1 MDNIKVGD
9 MVWAKMIGFPHWPCV
24 VVKSI
29 SDIPK
34 PSKDPTK
41 KYFWVYFFG
50 TNNYAWIP
58 KNRISLYEE
67 NRDKFIQPQRYIFF
81 EEALEE
87 AENHFGLKKENPK
100 YKIAIQEQF
109 SSKLFNK
116 KTKNSNIKQRKIKT
130 PNAHLNHNHLLC
142 DTEVKGILDTQNLIT
157 SKLVFGV
164 LGAGIIGREIIK
176 NLVRSGHTVNIWNRT
191 SSKCDIIINELGKK
205 YKKTVKSC
213 YSPRSLLQNSD
224 IVFVCL
230 SNQEVVRNIFHNS
243 FGINDHSD
251 SILLNKRIILMT
263 TVGPEAS
270 KDLNA
275 VIEKKGGKYLEAQ
288 IQGSKTEA
296 LEGNLLILAAGDRET
311 FLECQ
316 SCFKSIGKTA
326 MFLGEVSYASKL
338 NLILQLIK
346 GVSLAALSEALALV
360 DRCGLSIR
368 GFMDVF
374 TTCPLYSPYLGSK
387 ANKIIVN
394 EYTDVDQSLKNFQ
407 RDLKLGLELSNTATQ
422 SMFLSSVANEMFK
435 HCKRLEYSDRDAA
448 VIYMRNKH

>member
-9 MVWAKMIGFPHWPCV
+9 MVWAKMIGFPPWPCV

-29 SDIPK
+29 PNIPK
-34 PSKDPTK
+34 PSNDPTK

-58 KNRISLYEE
+58 KKRISLFEE
-67 NRDKFIQPQRYIFF
+67 NRHKFTQPQRNILF
-81 EEALEE
+81 EEAVEE
-87 AENHFGLKKENPK
+87 AENHYRLKKNNPK
-100 YKIAIQEQF
+100 YKIVVQKQCN
-109 SSKLFNK
+109 SKLFNK
-116 KTKNSNIKQRKIKT
+116 KTKNGNIKQKKIKT
-130 PNAHLNHNHLLC
+130 ANSHMKHNILLRNV
-142 DTEVKGILDTQNLIT
+142 EVNTHNLMT
-157 SKLVFGV
+157 SQLVFGV

-176 NLVRSGHTVNIWNRT
+176 NLVRSGHMVNIWNRT
-191 SSKCDIIINELGKK
+191 SSKCDIIINELGKQ
-205 YKKTVKSC
+205 YKKTVRS
-213 YSPRSLLQNSD
+213 YFSPRSLLEKSD

-230 SNQEVVRNIFHNS
+230 SNQEVVRNILHNS

-251 SILLNKRIILMT
+251 SVLLNKRIILMT

-296 LEGNLLILAAGDRET
+296 LEGNLLILAAGDKEI

-326 MFLGEVSYASKL
+326 MFLGEVGYASKL

-368 GFMDVF
+368 GFLDVF
-374 TTCPLYSPYLGSK
+374 TTCPLYSPYLSSK
-387 ANKIIVN
+387 ADKIIVN
-394 EYTDVDQSLKNFQ
+394 DYTNVDQSLKNFQ
-407 RDLKLGLELSNTATQ
+407 RDLKLGLELSNNATQ
-422 SMFLSSVANEMFK
+422 SMFLSSIANEMFK

-448 VIYMRNKH
+448 VVFMRNKH